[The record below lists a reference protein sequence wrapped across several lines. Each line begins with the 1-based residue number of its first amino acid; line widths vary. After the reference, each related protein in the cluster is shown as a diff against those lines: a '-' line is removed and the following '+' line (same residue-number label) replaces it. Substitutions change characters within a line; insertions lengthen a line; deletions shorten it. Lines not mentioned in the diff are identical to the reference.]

1 MGPQNLLSFGTVRGK
16 TTYTTRYTETAV
28 LWFCTQLYGVLSG
41 FFPPTDETVLF
52 LFMSPPFKAPVLLSE
67 AEC

>member
-1 MGPQNLLSFGTVRGK
+1 M
-16 TTYTTRYTETAV
+16 
-28 LWFCTQLYGVLSG
+28 GVLSG
-41 FFPPTDETVLF
+41 FLPPSDEAVLF